1 MITVG
6 GGTGINFSSKRAKD
20 SKNGTAGGQFGVAGT
35 VEAAKVKKYP
45 VRVLFGLG
53 RDRPIHTPTLDF
65 HLSEGQSLIGFWL

>member
-45 VRVLFGLG
+45 VRVVFGLG
-53 RDRPIHTPTLDF
+53 RGRPIGGLAMCI
-65 HLSEGQSLIGFWL
+65 Q

>member
-35 VEAAKVKKYP
+35 VEAAKVKIYP
-45 VRVLFGLG
+45 VRVVFGLG
-53 RDRPIHTPTLDF
+53 RGRPIGGTDGSVP
-65 HLSEGQSLIGFWL
+65 SV

>member
-35 VEAAKVKKYP
+35 VEAAKVKIYP
-45 VRVLFGLG
+45 SRVVFGLG
-53 RDRPIHTPTLDF
+53 RGRPIAVFGDRQGQEK
-65 HLSEGQSLIGFWL
+65 EGSQGH

>member
-45 VRVLFGLG
+45 VRVVFGLG
-53 RDRPIHTPTLDF
+53 RGRPIQKLDHKKLVVENLPT
-65 HLSEGQSLIGFWL
+65 SR

>member
-35 VEAAKVKKYP
+35 VEAAKVNILIP
-45 VRVLFGLG
+45 VVG
-53 RDRPIHTPTLDF
+53 
-65 HLSEGQSLIGFWL
+65 SELWSK